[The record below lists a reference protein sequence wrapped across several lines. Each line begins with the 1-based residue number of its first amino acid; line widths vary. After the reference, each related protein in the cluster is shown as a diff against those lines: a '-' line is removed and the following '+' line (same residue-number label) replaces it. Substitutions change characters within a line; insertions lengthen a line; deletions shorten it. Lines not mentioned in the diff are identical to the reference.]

1 LTDVAVQLLVIEG
14 IPLLGLVC
22 YLWHK
27 RTMFLLEKGITEKND
42 PVARSE
48 RRIINGVFLTLAGI
62 LMILTPRIAAFAGIE
77 AELTFELLL
86 ASLVVLCAGIAL
98 LVGSGILRYRAMH
111 QCGKDFLPELK

>member
-1 LTDVAVQLLVIEG
+1 MTDVAVQLLVVEG
-14 IPLLGLVC
+14 IPLLGLVY

-27 RTMFLLEKGITEKND
+27 KTMFILEKGIPEKND
-42 PVARSE
+42 PVSRSE

-62 LMILTPRIAAFAGIE
+62 FMIATPKIASFAGIE

-111 QCGKDFLPELK
+111 QCEKGFLPELK